1 MPCRKAES
9 PGCSTQLVHILGC
22 EEEGCGRSS
31 KEPEQVA
38 VMRCLISTLAGSI
51 LTPST
56 SGVADNFPMPSLRN
70 QHPETQALPQGCW
83 NSVTT
88 RPISTETSHGLG
100 RALYRFVPES
110 PHAAPL
116 SQAFCKVQTSFIPLV
131 FRSTSGSLRASP
143 NLTCHNF
150 CLYWWSLI

>member
-1 MPCRKAES
+1 MQKGRES

-83 NSVTT
+83 NWVTT

-100 RALYRFVPES
+100 RALLPICTRVSTCSSSVSGTLQGADLFYTIS
-110 PHAAPL
+110 
-116 SQAFCKVQTSFIPLV
+116 VQVYQWV
-131 FRSTSGSLRASP
+131 FERASP